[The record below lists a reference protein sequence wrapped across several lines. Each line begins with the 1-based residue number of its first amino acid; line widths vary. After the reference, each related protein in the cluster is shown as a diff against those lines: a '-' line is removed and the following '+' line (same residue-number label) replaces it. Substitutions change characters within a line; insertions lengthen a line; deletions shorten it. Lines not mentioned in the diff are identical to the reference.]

1 MEKAYRNVKR
11 FVHRTPVLTSRLI
24 DGIAGCSVFFK
35 CENFQ
40 RVGAFKFRG
49 ASNAVFGLPDNQAE
63 KGVCT
68 HSSGNHAAALALAAS
83 LRGIP
88 CHVVMPENSP
98 PVKRKAVEGYGAVS
112 YTHLTL
118 PTIYSV

>member
-1 MEKAYRNVKR
+1 MYLPCKEDVEKAYRNVKR

-49 ASNAVFGLPDNQAE
+49 ASNAV
-63 KGVCT
+63 
-68 HSSGNHAAALALAAS
+68 LACPIIRRKKVFVPIARVIM
-83 LRGIP
+83 LR
-88 CHVVMPENSP
+88 HWHW
-98 PVKRKAVEGYGAVS
+98 RL
-112 YTHLTL
+112 H
-118 PTIYSV
+118 